1 MAVSLLKMSE
11 ELEAASLRMEGALAE
26 LGSMDRMTNIES
38 YILGNVRC
46 AQAGIRSA
54 IDFVQQCKAYKEA
67 GTTDKAA
74 SKRQPSPRILP
85 PTTEPG

>member
-1 MAVSLLKMSE
+1 MAVNLVKMSE
-11 ELEAASLRMEGALAE
+11 ELEAASLRLEGALAE
-26 LGSMDRMTNIES
+26 MGSMDRMTNIES
-38 YILGNVRC
+38 YVMGSVRC
-46 AQAGIRSA
+46 TQANIRS
-54 IDFVQQCKAYKEA
+54 IIEFVQQCKAYKEA